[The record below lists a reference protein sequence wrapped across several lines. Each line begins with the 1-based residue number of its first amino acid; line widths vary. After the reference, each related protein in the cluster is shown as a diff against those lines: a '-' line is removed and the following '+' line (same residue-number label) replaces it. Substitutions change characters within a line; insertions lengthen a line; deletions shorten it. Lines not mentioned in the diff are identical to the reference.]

1 MGYSSRKAKDLLMT
15 LLLIAL
21 LIAFAAATVLVLADS
36 GLRMWSAIARM
47 KSQQTVMRDVRDI
60 SARRGLR
67 AARVV
72 TRVSY
77 GRPAVNPVCARR
89 HAAA

>member
-1 MGYSSRKAKDLLMT
+1 MGYSSRKAKDLPMT

-36 GLRMWSAIARM
+36 GLRMWSAM
-47 KSQQTVMRDVRDI
+47 GGVKSRQAAMRDVRDI
-60 SARRGLR
+60 SARRVSR

-77 GRPAVNPVCARR
+77 ARPVVSPVCARR
-89 HAAA
+89 PAAA

>member
-1 MGYSSRKAKDLLMT
+1 MT

-21 LIAFAAATVLVLADS
+21 LVAFAAATGIVLADS
-36 GLRMWSAIARM
+36 GLRMWSALGGTKA
-47 KSQQTVMRDVRDI
+47 QQAMLHKAAGVPSMRVQ
-60 SARRGLR
+60 R

-77 GRPAVNPVCARR
+77 ARSGSQPWR
-89 HAAA
+89 AAA